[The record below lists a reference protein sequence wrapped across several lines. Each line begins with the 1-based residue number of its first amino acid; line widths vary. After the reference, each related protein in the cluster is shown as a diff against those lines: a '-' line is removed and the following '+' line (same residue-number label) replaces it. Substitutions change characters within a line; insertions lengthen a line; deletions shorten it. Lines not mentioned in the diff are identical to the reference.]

1 MSFLKIIFD
10 EISDLAFQVFEDILF
25 VENHEISSRNIAIAA
40 VNRLRSLVVRGLT
53 MFVTLIDSE
62 FHFNRGWLLEA
73 RAWAGFLGSNPHLL
87 SRVLFL
93 RIPIGLLGED
103 LWGLETLCAS
113 RLLLGLL
120 PWVLSGNIMPKRSR
134 KRKPEADEP
143 RKAKRSRKPT
153 KPKKRSRKKPKP
165 KLQGR

>member
-1 MSFLKIIFD
+1 
-10 EISDLAFQVFEDILF
+10 
-25 VENHEISSRNIAIAA
+25 
-40 VNRLRSLVVRGLT
+40 

-134 KRKPEADEP
+134 KRKPEAD
-143 RKAKRSRKPT
+143 AKLSGAVNPRSR
-153 KPKKRSRKKPKP
+153 RSEAER
-165 KLQGR
+165 GRNQSCRGFI